1 MNQRKW
7 TDLSLYSELDL
18 THTGFQ
24 VDELSRRK
32 LLQGAVGIVGSTMVA
47 SKGMAAQTQNKSAPV
62 TRVPEK
68 PHPGYID
75 AHVHVWT
82 SDTKKYPLAPGY
94 RREQMQPPNFPPE
107 ELLSQAQ
114 PCGVSRIV
122 LIQMSYY
129 GYDNSYMLDTMR
141 RFPGVFSGVAVIDE
155 TARPRDVMRQLAK
168 QGVRGFRISPK
179 GSPLDRWLDTPGM
192 ATMWRCG
199 SEENLSMCCL
209 IDPEA
214 LPAVDR
220 MCQKF
225 PETPVV
231 IDHIA
236 RIKADSKNRD
246 EEVKELCNLARHKL
260 TTVKISA
267 FYALSKGQPLYLDL
281 APVIRR
287 LLEAYGPER
296 LMWAT
301 DCPFQVQNGH
311 TYLDSIALIRDRLVS
326 VRQRSSV
333 ALNKNS
339 RTRILFLTVEKERR
353 GANKEAL

>member
-1 MNQRKW
+1 MNK
-7 TDLSLYSELDL
+7 
-18 THTGFQ
+18 
-24 VDELSRRK
+24 LSRRK
-32 LLQGAVGIVGSTMVA
+32 LFQAAIRIVGSTMVV
-47 SKGMAAQTQNKSAPV
+47 SKGMAAQTQSKSAPV
-62 TRVPEK
+62 VSVPKK

-82 SDTKKYPLAPGY
+82 SDTKKYLLAPGY
-94 RREQMQPPNFPPE
+94 RREQMQPPDFPPE
-107 ELLSQAQ
+107 ELLSHAQ

-129 GYDNSYMLDTMR
+129 GYDNSYMLDTVS

-179 GSPLDRWLDTPGM
+179 GRPLDRWLDTPGM

-246 EEVKELCNLARHKL
+246 EAVPWMAEQLR
-260 TTVKISA
+260 
-267 FYALSKGQPLYLDL
+267 
-281 APVIRR
+281 
-287 LLEAYGPER
+287 
-296 LMWAT
+296 
-301 DCPFQVQNGH
+301 
-311 TYLDSIALIRDRLVS
+311 
-326 VRQRSSV
+326 
-333 ALNKNS
+333 
-339 RTRILFLTVEKERR
+339 RR
-353 GANKEAL
+353 GVEEELPLPHLPGG

>member
-1 MNQRKW
+1 MNQQKCTSPSW
-7 TDLSLYSELDL
+7 YSEPDL
-18 THTGFQ
+18 TDTGFQ

-32 LLQGAVGIVGSTMVA
+32 LLQAAVGIVGSTMVG

-107 ELLSQAQ
+107 ELLSHAQ

-155 TARPRDVMRQLAK
+155 TAQPRDVMRRLAR
-168 QGVRGFRISPK
+168 QGVRGFRIFPK
-179 GSPLDRWLDTPGM
+179 GSPVDRWLDTPGM

-225 PETPVV
+225 PGTPVV

-246 EEVKELCNLARHKL
+246 KEVEGLCNLARHKL

-267 FYALSKGQPLYLDL
+267 FYALSKQQSRYLDL

-287 LLEAYGPER
+287 LLDVYGPER

-311 TYLDSIALIRDRLVS
+311 TYLDSIALIRDRLDFLS
-326 VRQRSSV
+326 DSDRQWLLRKT
-333 ALNKNS
+333 A
-339 RTRILFLTVEKERR
+339 ERVFFS
-353 GANKEAL
+353 

>member
-1 MNQRKW
+1 MNQQKC
-7 TDLSLYSELDL
+7 TNLSLHSELDL
-18 THTGFQ
+18 TDTGFQ

-32 LLQGAVGIVGSTMVA
+32 LLQVAAGIVGSTMVA
-47 SKGMAAQTQNKSAPV
+47 SKGMAAQTQDKSAPV
-62 TRVPEK
+62 ARVPQK

-94 RREQMQPPNFPPE
+94 RREQMQPPDFPPE
-107 ELLSQAQ
+107 ELLSHAR
-114 PCGVSRIV
+114 PCGVERIV

-129 GYDNSYMLDTMR
+129 GYDNAYMLDTMR

-155 TARPRDVMRQLAK
+155 TVRPRDAMRRLSR

-179 GSPLDRWLDTPGM
+179 SSPLDRWLDTPDM
-192 ATMWRCG
+192 AAMWRCG

-214 LPAVDR
+214 VPAVDR
-220 MCQKF
+220 MCEKF

-236 RIKADSKNRD
+236 RIKADSKNRGK
-246 EEVKELCNLARHKL
+246 EVEELCNLARHKL

-267 FYALSKGQPLYLDL
+267 FYALSKIYLDL

-311 TYLDSIALIRDRLVS
+311 TYLDSIALIRDRLDFLS
-326 VRQRSSV
+326 DSDRQWLLRKT
-333 ALNKNS
+333 A
-339 RTRILFLTVEKERR
+339 ERVFFS
-353 GANKEAL
+353 

>member
-7 TDLSLYSELDL
+7 TDLSLYSEPDI
-18 THTGFQ
+18 TDTEFH
-24 VDELSRRK
+24 VDRPSRRK
-32 LLQGAVGIVGSTMVA
+32 LLQAAVRIVTSTVLA

-62 TRVPEK
+62 ARVPEK
-68 PHPGYID
+68 PHSGYID

-82 SDTKKYPLAPGY
+82 SDTTKYPLASGY
-94 RREQMQPPNFPPE
+94 RREQMQPPNFTPE

-141 RFPGVFSGVAVIDE
+141 RFPGVFSGVAVIAE

-179 GSPLDRWLDTPGM
+179 GRPLDRWLGTPGM

-209 IDPEA
+209 IDPAA

-311 TYLDSIALIRDRLVS
+311 TYLDSITLIRDRLDFLS
-326 VRQRSSV
+326 DSARQW
-333 ALNKNS
+333 L
-339 RTRILFLTVEKERR
+339 LTKTAERVFFS
-353 GANKEAL
+353 

>member
-1 MNQRKW
+1 MNRRKW
-7 TDLSLYSELDL
+7 TDLSLDSEPDV
-18 THTGFQ
+18 TETGFQ
-24 VDELSRRK
+24 VDRPSRRK
-32 LLQGAVGIVGSTMVA
+32 LLQAAVRIVTSTVLA

-62 TRVPEK
+62 ARVPEK
-68 PHPGYID
+68 PHSGYID

-82 SDTKKYPLAPGY
+82 SDTTKYPLASGY

-141 RFPGVFSGVAVIDE
+141 RFRGVFSGVAVIDE

-179 GSPLDRWLDTPGM
+179 GRPLDRWLDTPGM

-260 TTVKISA
+260 TMVKISA

-311 TYLDSIALIRDRLVS
+311 TYLDSIALIRDRLDFLS
-326 VRQRSSV
+326 DSARQWLLGKT
-333 ALNKNS
+333 A
-339 RTRILFLTVEKERR
+339 ERVFFS
-353 GANKEAL
+353 

>member
-1 MNQRKW
+1 MNQRKC
-7 TDLSLYSELDL
+7 TDLSLYSEPDL
-18 THTGFQ
+18 TDSGFH
-24 VDELSRRK
+24 VDKLSRRK
-32 LLQGAVGIVGSTMVA
+32 LLQAAVRIVGSTLVA

-62 TRVPEK
+62 ARVPEK
-68 PHPGYID
+68 HHPGYID

-107 ELLSQAQ
+107 ELLSHAR

-129 GYDNSYMLDTMR
+129 GYDNAYMLDTMR

-155 TARPRDVMRQLAK
+155 TARPRDVMRRLAK

-179 GSPLDRWLDTPGM
+179 GSPLDRWLGTPGM
-192 ATMWRCG
+192 AAMWRCG

-209 IDPEA
+209 IDPDA
-214 LPAVDR
+214 VPAVDR
-220 MCQKF
+220 MCEKF

-236 RIKADSKNRD
+236 RIKADSKSRD
-246 EEVKELCNLARHKL
+246 EEVKALCNLARHKL

-267 FYALSKGQPLYLDL
+267 FYALSKIYLDL

-301 DCPFQVQNGH
+301 DCPFQVQDGH
-311 TYLDSIALIRDRLVS
+311 TYLDSIALIRDRLDFLS
-326 VRQRSSV
+326 DSDRQWLLRKT
-333 ALNKNS
+333 A
-339 RTRILFLTVEKERR
+339 ERVFFS
-353 GANKEAL
+353 

>member
-1 MNQRKW
+1 MNK
-7 TDLSLYSELDL
+7 
-18 THTGFQ
+18 
-24 VDELSRRK
+24 LSRRK
-32 LLQGAVGIVGSTMVA
+32 LFQAAIRIVGSTMVV
-47 SKGMAAQTQNKSAPV
+47 SKGMAAQTRSKSAPV
-62 TRVPEK
+62 VSVPKK

-94 RREQMQPPNFPPE
+94 RREQMQPPNFPAE
-107 ELLSQAQ
+107 ELLSHAQ

-129 GYDNSYMLDTMR
+129 GYDNAYMLDTIR

-155 TARPRDVMRQLAK
+155 TARPRDVMRRLAK
-168 QGVRGFRISPK
+168 HGVRGFRISPK

-209 IDPEA
+209 IDPQA
-214 LPAVDR
+214 IPTIDR

-236 RIKADSKNRD
+236 RIKADNKNRD
-246 EEVKELCNLARHKL
+246 EEVNELCNLARHKR
-260 TTVKISA
+260 TAVKVSA
-267 FYALSKGQPLYLDL
+267 FYALSKGPPLYLDL

-311 TYLDSIALIRDRLVS
+311 TYLDSIALIRDRLDFLS
-326 VRQRSSV
+326 DSERQWLLRKT
-333 ALNKNS
+333 A
-339 RTRILFLTVEKERR
+339 ERVFFS
-353 GANKEAL
+353 

>member
-1 MNQRKW
+1 MNQRKC
-7 TDLSLYSELDL
+7 TGLSLHSEPDL
-18 THTGFQ
+18 TDTGFQ
-24 VDELSRRK
+24 VDKLSRRR
-32 LLQGAVGIVGSTMVA
+32 LFQAAVRIVGSTLVA
-47 SKGMAAQTQNKSAPV
+47 SKGMAAQTQNKSALV
-62 TRVPEK
+62 ARVPEK
-68 PHPGYID
+68 DHPGYID

-107 ELLSQAQ
+107 ELLSHAR

-155 TARPRDVMRQLAK
+155 TARPRDVMRRLAK

-179 GSPLDRWLDTPGM
+179 GSPLDRWLGTQGM
-192 ATMWRCG
+192 AAMWRCG

-209 IDPEA
+209 IDPDA
-214 LPAVDR
+214 IPAVDR
-220 MCQKF
+220 MCEKF
-225 PETPVV
+225 PETSVV

-236 RIKADSKNRD
+236 RIKADSKSRD
-246 EEVKELCNLARHKL
+246 EEVKALCNLARHKL

-267 FYALSKGQPLYLDL
+267 FYALSKIYLDL

-287 LLEAYGPER
+287 LLEAFGPER

-301 DCPFQVQNGH
+301 DCPFQVQDGH
-311 TYLDSIALIRDRLVS
+311 TYLDSIALIRDRLDFLS
-326 VRQRSSV
+326 DSDRQWLLRKT
-333 ALNKNS
+333 A
-339 RTRILFLTVEKERR
+339 ERVFFS
-353 GANKEAL
+353 

>member
-18 THTGFQ
+18 TDTGFQ

-32 LLQGAVGIVGSTMVA
+32 LLQVAVGIIGSTMVA

-62 TRVPEK
+62 ARVPQK

-82 SDTKKYPLAPGY
+82 SDTTKYPLASGY

-168 QGVRGFRISPK
+168 QGVRGFRISPN
-179 GSPLDRWLDTPGM
+179 GRPLDRWLDTPGM

-214 LPAVDR
+214 VPSVDR
-220 MCQKF
+220 MCKKF

-281 APVIRR
+281 APVIRG

-311 TYLDSIALIRDRLVS
+311 TYLDSIALIRDRLDFLS
-326 VRQRSSV
+326 DSARQWLLRKT
-333 ALNKNS
+333 A
-339 RTRILFLTVEKERR
+339 ERVFFS
-353 GANKEAL
+353 